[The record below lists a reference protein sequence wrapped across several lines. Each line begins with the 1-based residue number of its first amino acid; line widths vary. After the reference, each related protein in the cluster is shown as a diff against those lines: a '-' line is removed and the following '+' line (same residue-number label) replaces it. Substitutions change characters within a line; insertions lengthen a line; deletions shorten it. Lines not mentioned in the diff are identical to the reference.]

1 MLESIRPALSPLPVS
16 NVSARV
22 ALFDFD
28 GTLSL
33 IRSGWIDVMIPMMV
47 EILVELKTGESES
60 ELRAI
65 VDDFVWR
72 LTGKETIYQMM
83 EFADHVAKRGGK
95 ALPPLEYKKMY
106 LDRLWVL
113 IHNRVEDLQ
122 AGRAEPLQYLVPGAR
137 ALLESLKER
146 GLKLYLASGTDEI
159 YMKEEARLLDV
170 ARYFDGG
177 VYGAQDDYK
186 SFSKKILV
194 QRIVSSTGVRGDEII
209 GFGDGYVEIEEVKQ
223 VGGITVGVA
232 TTEPECRDVDAWKRQ
247 RLIGAGADYI
257 VPNFLCHGEL
267 MTALFPTTAKTN
279 GLQNRDRKGADAKA
293 LNDPPIEV

>member
-1 MLESIRPALSPLPVS
+1 M
-16 NVSARV
+16 
-22 ALFDFD
+22 
-28 GTLSL
+28 
-33 IRSGWIDVMIPMMV
+33 
-47 EILVELKTGESES
+47 
-60 ELRAI
+60 
-65 VDDFVWR
+65 
-72 LTGKETIYQMM
+72 
-83 EFADHVAKRGGK
+83 
-95 ALPPLEYKKMY
+95 
-106 LDRLWVL
+106 
-113 IHNRVEDLQ
+113 
-122 AGRAEPLQYLVPGAR
+122 
-137 ALLESLKER
+137 
-146 GLKLYLASGTDEI
+146 
-159 YMKEEARLLDV
+159 
-170 ARYFDGG
+170 
-177 VYGAQDDYK
+177 
-186 SFSKKILV
+186 